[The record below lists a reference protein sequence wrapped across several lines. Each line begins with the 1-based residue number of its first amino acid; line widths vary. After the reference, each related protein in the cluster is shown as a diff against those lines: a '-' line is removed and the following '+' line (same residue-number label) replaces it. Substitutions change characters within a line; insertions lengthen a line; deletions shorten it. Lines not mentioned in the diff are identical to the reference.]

1 MMHINYRGAKGSD
14 YLITL
19 TLIPKSKFVI
29 VTFFLSF
36 TLFIPNVN
44 SSFALQYTNYL
55 SEKYQI
61 GFQYPSDW
69 TIKEKSNNLEVGTEI
84 DVSDKKIGD
93 GKIGIHF
100 YDDLLEGFGSTDF
113 EFAFSDFYKHRITD
127 DLKFEYKTIQPP
139 SLLEIDGHKTG
150 SFHIMFTQKDEIDP
164 ISGEVQYWITFVGEN
179 GYMIE
184 FLSIPENFDTPDNTE
199 VRDHFISSINFLG
212 VSNTTDTNGEISSVA
227 ISN

>member
-1 MMHINYRGAKGSD
+1 
-14 YLITL
+14 
-19 TLIPKSKFVI
+19 VI
-29 VTFFLSF
+29 FFLSF
-36 TLFIPNVN
+36 TLFIPNAN

-61 GFQYPSDW
+61 AFQYPSDW
-69 TIKEKSNNLEVGTEI
+69 TIKEKSNKLEEGTEI
-84 DVSDKKIGD
+84 DVSNKKIGD

-100 YDDLLEGFGSTDF
+100 YDDLLEGFGSTDL

-150 SFHIMFTQKDEIDP
+150 SFHIMFSQKDEIDP

-184 FLSIPENFDTPDNTE
+184 FLSIPENFDTRDNTE
-199 VRDHFISSINFLG
+199 MRDRFISSIDFLG
-212 VSNTTDTNGEISSVA
+212 LSNSTDASGRMSSVA

>member
-1 MMHINYRGAKGSD
+1 M
-14 YLITL
+14 
-19 TLIPKSKFVI
+19 
-29 VTFFLSF
+29 TFFLSF
-36 TLFIPNVN
+36 TLFIPNVD
-44 SSFALQYTNYL
+44 SSFALQYSNYL

-84 DVSDKKIGD
+84 DVSNKKIGD

-100 YDDLLEGFGSTDF
+100 YDDLLEGFGSTNF

-164 ISGEVQYWITFVGEN
+164 ISGEVQFWITFVGEN

-199 VRDHFISSINFLG
+199 MRDHFISSINFLG
-212 VSNTTDTNGEISSVA
+212 VSNTTDTNGEISSVTM
-227 ISN
+227 SN

>member
-1 MMHINYRGAKGSD
+1 M
-14 YLITL
+14 T
-19 TLIPKSKFVI
+19 VI
-29 VTFFLSF
+29 LSF

-44 SSFALQYTNYL
+44 VSFGLQYTDYL

-61 GFQYPSDW
+61 AFQYPTDW
-69 TIKEKSNNLEVGTEI
+69 TIKEKSNKIAEGTEI
-84 DVSDKKIGD
+84 EVSDKKIGN

-100 YDDLLEGFGSTDF
+100 YNDLLEGFGSTDF
-113 EFAFSDFYKHRITD
+113 DFALSDFYKHRITD

-139 SLLEIDGHKTG
+139 SLLEIDSHKTG
-150 SFHIMFTQKDEIDP
+150 SFHIMFSQKDEIDP

-199 VRDHFISSINFLG
+199 MRDRFISSIDFLG
-212 VSNTTDTNGEISSVA
+212 LSNTSDASGRISSVA
-227 ISN
+227 MSN

>member
-1 MMHINYRGAKGSD
+1 M
-14 YLITL
+14 T
-19 TLIPKSKFVI
+19 VI
-29 VTFFLSF
+29 LSF

-44 SSFALQYTNYL
+44 VSFGLQYTDYL

-61 GFQYPSDW
+61 AFQYPTDW
-69 TIKEKSNNLEVGTEI
+69 TIKEKSNKIAEGTEI
-84 DVSDKKIGD
+84 DVSDKKIGN

-100 YDDLLEGFGSTDF
+100 YNDLLEGFGSTDF
-113 EFAFSDFYKHRITD
+113 DFALSDFYKHRITD

-139 SLLEIDGHKTG
+139 SLLEIDSHKTG
-150 SFHIMFTQKDEIDP
+150 SFHIMFSQKDEIDP

-199 VRDHFISSINFLG
+199 MRDRFISSIDFLG
-212 VSNTTDTNGEISSVA
+212 LSNTTDASGRISSVA
-227 ISN
+227 MSN

>member
-1 MMHINYRGAKGSD
+1 M
-14 YLITL
+14 
-19 TLIPKSKFVI
+19 
-29 VTFFLSF
+29 SF
-36 TLFIPNVN
+36 TLFIANIN
-44 SSFALQYTNYL
+44 ASFALQYTDYL

-61 GFQYPSDW
+61 AFQYPSDW
-69 TIKEKSNNLEVGTEI
+69 TIKEKSNKIAEGTEI
-84 DVSDKKIGD
+84 EVSDKKIGN

-100 YDDLLEGFGSTDF
+100 YNDLLEGFGSTDF
-113 EFAFSDFYKHRITD
+113 DFALSDFYKHRITD

-139 SLLEIDGHKTG
+139 SLLEIDSHKTG
-150 SFHIMFTQKDEIDP
+150 SFHIMFSEKDEIDP

-199 VRDHFISSINFLG
+199 MRDRFISSIDFLG
-212 VSNTTDTNGEISSVA
+212 LSNTTDTSGRISSVS

>member
-1 MMHINYRGAKGSD
+1 
-14 YLITL
+14 
-19 TLIPKSKFVI
+19 VI
-29 VTFFLSF
+29 FFLSF
-36 TLFIPNVN
+36 TLFIPNAN

-61 GFQYPSDW
+61 AFQYPSDW
-69 TIKEKSNNLEVGTEI
+69 TIKEKSNRIEEGTEI
-84 DVSDKKIGD
+84 EVSDKKIGD

-113 EFAFSDFYKHRITD
+113 EFAFSDFYKHRITE

-150 SFHIMFTQKDEIDP
+150 SFHIMFSQKDEIDP

-184 FLSIPENFDTPDNTE
+184 FLSIPENFDTRDNTE
-199 VRDHFISSINFLG
+199 MRDRFISSIDFLG
-212 VSNTTDTNGEISSVA
+212 LSNSTDGNGRISNVA

>member
-1 MMHINYRGAKGSD
+1 M
-14 YLITL
+14 
-19 TLIPKSKFVI
+19 
-29 VTFFLSF
+29 TFFLSF
-36 TLFIPNVN
+36 TLFIPNVD
-44 SSFALQYTNYL
+44 SSFALQYSNYL

-84 DVSDKKIGD
+84 DVSNKKIGD

-100 YDDLLEGFGSTDF
+100 YDDLLEGFGSTNF

-199 VRDHFISSINFLG
+199 VRDHFIRSVNFLG

-227 ISN
+227 ILN

>member
-1 MMHINYRGAKGSD
+1 M
-14 YLITL
+14 
-19 TLIPKSKFVI
+19 
-29 VTFFLSF
+29 TFFLSF
-36 TLFIPNVN
+36 TPFIPNVD
-44 SSFALQYTNYL
+44 SSFALQYSNYL

-84 DVSDKKIGD
+84 DVSNKKIGD

-100 YDDLLEGFGSTDF
+100 YDDLLEGFGSTNF

-227 ISN
+227 ILN

>member
-1 MMHINYRGAKGSD
+1 M
-14 YLITL
+14 
-19 TLIPKSKFVI
+19 
-29 VTFFLSF
+29 TFFLSF
-36 TLFIPNVN
+36 TLFIPNVD
-44 SSFALQYTNYL
+44 SSFALQYSNYL

-84 DVSDKKIGD
+84 DVSNKKIGD

-100 YDDLLEGFGSTDF
+100 YDDLLEGFGSTNF

-227 ISN
+227 ILN

>member
-1 MMHINYRGAKGSD
+1 M
-14 YLITL
+14 
-19 TLIPKSKFVI
+19 
-29 VTFFLSF
+29 
-36 TLFIPNVN
+36 PNVN

-61 GFQYPSDW
+61 AFQYPSDW
-69 TIKEKSNNLEVGTEI
+69 TIKEKSNKLEEGTEL
-84 DVSDKKIGD
+84 DVSNKKIGN
-93 GKIGIHF
+93 GKIEIHF

-113 EFAFSDFYKHRITD
+113 EFAFSDFYKHRIME
-127 DLKFEYKTIQPP
+127 DLNFEYKTIQPP

-150 SFHIMFTQKDEIDP
+150 SFHIMFSQKDEIDP

-199 VRDHFISSINFLG
+199 MRDHFISSINFLG
-212 VSNTTDTNGEISSVA
+212 LSNTTDTRGRISSVA
-227 ISN
+227 MSN

>member
-1 MMHINYRGAKGSD
+1 M
-14 YLITL
+14 
-19 TLIPKSKFVI
+19 
-29 VTFFLSF
+29 TFILSF
-36 TLFIPNVN
+36 TLFVPNVN
-44 SSFALQYTNYL
+44 ASFALQYNNYL

-61 GFQYPSDW
+61 AFQYPSDW
-69 TIKEKSNNLEVGTEI
+69 TIKEKSNKIEEGTEI
-84 DVSDKKIGD
+84 EVSDKEIGD

-113 EFAFSDFYKHRITD
+113 DFAFSNFYKHRTAD
-127 DLKFEYKTIQPP
+127 DHKFEYKTLQPP

-150 SFHIMFTQKDEIDP
+150 SFHITFSQKDEIDP

-199 VRDHFISSINFLG
+199 TRDRFISSIDFLG
-212 VSNTTDTNGEISSVA
+212 LSNSTDASGRISSVA
-227 ISN
+227 ISK

>member
-1 MMHINYRGAKGSD
+1 M
-14 YLITL
+14 T
-19 TLIPKSKFVI
+19 VI
-29 VTFFLSF
+29 LFF

-44 SSFALQYTNYL
+44 VSFALQYTDYL

-61 GFQYPSDW
+61 AFQYPSDW
-69 TIKEKSNNLEVGTEI
+69 TIKEKSNKIAEGTEI
-84 DVSDKKIGD
+84 EVSDKKIGN

-100 YDDLLEGFGSTDF
+100 YNDLLEGFGSTDF
-113 EFAFSDFYKHRITD
+113 DFAFSDFYKHRITD

-150 SFHIMFTQKDEIDP
+150 SFHIMFSQKDEIDP

-199 VRDHFISSINFLG
+199 MRDHFISSIDFLG
-212 VSNTTDTNGEISSVA
+212 LSNTTDASGRISSVA
-227 ISN
+227 MSN

>member
-1 MMHINYRGAKGSD
+1 MRHINYTWSKGSD

-19 TLIPKSKFVI
+19 TLIPNTKFVI

-36 TLFIPNVN
+36 ILFIPNVN

-61 GFQYPSDW
+61 AFQYPSDW
-69 TIKEKSNNLEVGTEI
+69 TIKEKSNKLEEGTEI
-84 DVSDKKIGD
+84 EVSNKEIGD

-113 EFAFSDFYKHRITD
+113 DFAFSDFYKHRITE

-139 SLLEIDGHKTG
+139 SLLEIDDHKTG
-150 SFHIMFTQKDEIDP
+150 SFHIMFSQKDEIDP
-164 ISGEVQYWITFVGEN
+164 ISGEVQYWITFVGQN

-184 FLSIPENFDTPDNTE
+184 FLSIPENFDTRDNTE
-199 VRDHFISSINFLG
+199 MRDRFISSIDFLG
-212 VSNTTDTNGEISSVA
+212 LSNTTDASARISSVA

>member
-1 MMHINYRGAKGSD
+1 M
-14 YLITL
+14 
-19 TLIPKSKFVI
+19 
-29 VTFFLSF
+29 TFFLSF
-36 TLFIPNVN
+36 ILFIPNVN

-61 GFQYPSDW
+61 AFQYPSDW
-69 TIKEKSNNLEVGTEI
+69 TIKEKSNKLEEGTEI
-84 DVSDKKIGD
+84 EVSNKEIGD

-113 EFAFSDFYKHRITD
+113 DFAFSDFYKHRITE

-139 SLLEIDGHKTG
+139 SLLEIDDHKTG
-150 SFHIMFTQKDEIDP
+150 SFHIMFSQKDEIDP

-184 FLSIPENFDTPDNTE
+184 FLSIPENFDTRDNTE
-199 VRDHFISSINFLG
+199 MRDRFISSIDFLG
-212 VSNTTDTNGEISSVA
+212 LSNSTDASARISSVA

>member
-1 MMHINYRGAKGSD
+1 MTV
-14 YLITL
+14 L
-19 TLIPKSKFVI
+19 
-29 VTFFLSF
+29 LSF

-44 SSFALQYTNYL
+44 VSFALQYTDYL

-61 GFQYPSDW
+61 AFQYPSDW
-69 TIKEKSNNLEVGTEI
+69 TIKEKSNKIAEGTEI
-84 DVSDKKIGD
+84 EVSDKKIGN

-100 YDDLLEGFGSTDF
+100 YNDLLEGFGSTDF
-113 EFAFSDFYKHRITD
+113 DFALSNFYKHRITD

-139 SLLEIDGHKTG
+139 SLLEIDSHKTG
-150 SFHIMFTQKDEIDP
+150 SFHIMFSQKDEIDP

-199 VRDHFISSINFLG
+199 MRDRFISSIDFLG
-212 VSNTTDTNGEISSVA
+212 LSNTTDASGRISSVA
-227 ISN
+227 MSN

>member
-1 MMHINYRGAKGSD
+1 
-14 YLITL
+14 
-19 TLIPKSKFVI
+19 VI
-29 VTFFLSF
+29 FFLSF
-36 TLFIPNVN
+36 TLFIPNAN

-61 GFQYPSDW
+61 AFQYPSDW
-69 TIKEKSNNLEVGTEI
+69 TIKEKSNRIEEGTEI
-84 DVSDKKIGD
+84 DVSNKKIGD

-113 EFAFSDFYKHRITD
+113 EFAFSDFYKHRITE

-150 SFHIMFTQKDEIDP
+150 SFHIMFSQKDEIDP

-184 FLSIPENFDTPDNTE
+184 FLSIPENFDTRDNTE
-199 VRDHFISSINFLG
+199 MRDRFISSIDFLG
-212 VSNTTDTNGEISSVA
+212 LSNSTDGNGRISNVA

>member
-1 MMHINYRGAKGSD
+1 V
-14 YLITL
+14 T
-19 TLIPKSKFVI
+19 VI
-29 VTFFLSF
+29 LSF

-44 SSFALQYTNYL
+44 VSFGLQYTDYL

-61 GFQYPSDW
+61 AFQYPTDW
-69 TIKEKSNNLEVGTEI
+69 TIKEKSNKIAEGTEI
-84 DVSDKKIGD
+84 DVSDKKIGN

-100 YDDLLEGFGSTDF
+100 YNDLLEGFGSTDF
-113 EFAFSDFYKHRITD
+113 DFALSDFYKHRITD

-139 SLLEIDGHKTG
+139 SLLEIDSHKTG
-150 SFHIMFTQKDEIDP
+150 SFHIMFSQKDEIDP

-199 VRDHFISSINFLG
+199 MRDRFISSIDFLG
-212 VSNTTDTNGEISSVA
+212 LSNTSDASGRISSVA
-227 ISN
+227 MSN

>member
-1 MMHINYRGAKGSD
+1 M
-14 YLITL
+14 
-19 TLIPKSKFVI
+19 
-29 VTFFLSF
+29 TFFLSF

-44 SSFALQYTNYL
+44 VSFALQYTDYL

-61 GFQYPSDW
+61 AFQYPSDW
-69 TIKEKSNNLEVGTEI
+69 TINEKSNKLEEGTEI
-84 DVSDKKIGD
+84 DVSDKEIGD

-113 EFAFSDFYKHRITD
+113 DFAFSDFYKHRTTD
-127 DLKFEYKTIQPP
+127 DHKFEYKTIQPP
-139 SLLEIDGHKTG
+139 SLLEIDGHKAV
-150 SFHIMFTQKDEIDP
+150 SFHIMFSQKDEIDP

-199 VRDHFISSINFLG
+199 MRDRFISSIDFLG
-212 VSNTTDTNGEISSVA
+212 LSNSTDASGRISSVA
-227 ISN
+227 MSN

>member
-1 MMHINYRGAKGSD
+1 M
-14 YLITL
+14 
-19 TLIPKSKFVI
+19 
-29 VTFFLSF
+29 TFFLSF
-36 TLFIPNVN
+36 TLFIPNVA
-44 SSFALQYTNYL
+44 SSFALQYSNYL

-84 DVSDKKIGD
+84 DVSNKKIGD

-100 YDDLLEGFGSTDF
+100 YDDLLEGFGSTNF

>member
-1 MMHINYRGAKGSD
+1 M
-14 YLITL
+14 
-19 TLIPKSKFVI
+19 
-29 VTFFLSF
+29 
-36 TLFIPNVN
+36 PNVN

-61 GFQYPSDW
+61 AFQYPSDW
-69 TIKEKSNNLEVGTEI
+69 TIKEKSNKLEEGTEI
-84 DVSDKKIGD
+84 DVSNKKIGN
-93 GKIGIHF
+93 GKIEIHF

-113 EFAFSDFYKHRITD
+113 EFAFSDFYKHRIME
-127 DLKFEYKTIQPP
+127 DLNFEYKTIQPP

-150 SFHIMFTQKDEIDP
+150 SFHIMFSQKDEIDP

-184 FLSIPENFDTPDNTE
+184 FLSIPENFDTRDNTE
-199 VRDHFISSINFLG
+199 MRDRFISSIDFLG
-212 VSNTTDTNGEISSVA
+212 LSNSTDASGRISSVA

>member
-1 MMHINYRGAKGSD
+1 
-14 YLITL
+14 
-19 TLIPKSKFVI
+19 

-44 SSFALQYTNYL
+44 VSFALQYSDYL

-61 GFQYPSDW
+61 AFQYPSDW
-69 TIKEKSNNLEVGTEI
+69 KLEEKSNKLEEGTEVE
-84 DVSDKKIGD
+84 VSDKEIGD

-113 EFAFSDFYKHRITD
+113 DFAFSDFYKHRTAD
-127 DLKFEYKTIQPP
+127 DHKFEYKTIQPP

-150 SFHIMFTQKDEIDP
+150 SFHIMFSQKDEIDP

-184 FLSIPENFDTPDNTE
+184 FLSIPENFNTPDNTE
-199 VRDHFISSINFLG
+199 MRDRFISSIDFLG
-212 VSNTTDTNGEISSVA
+212 LSNSTNASGRISSVA
-227 ISN
+227 MSN

>member
-1 MMHINYRGAKGSD
+1 M
-14 YLITL
+14 
-19 TLIPKSKFVI
+19 
-29 VTFFLSF
+29 
-36 TLFIPNVN
+36 PNVN

-61 GFQYPSDW
+61 AFQYPSDW
-69 TIKEKSNNLEVGTEI
+69 TIKEKSNKLEEGTEI
-84 DVSDKKIGD
+84 DVSNKKIGN
-93 GKIGIHF
+93 GKIEIHF

-113 EFAFSDFYKHRITD
+113 EFAFSDFYKHRIMED
-127 DLKFEYKTIQPP
+127 INFEYKTIQPP

-150 SFHIMFTQKDEIDP
+150 SFHIMFSQKDEINP

-184 FLSIPENFDTPDNTE
+184 FLSIPENFDTRDNTE
-199 VRDHFISSINFLG
+199 MRDRFISSIDFLG
-212 VSNTTDTNGEISSVA
+212 LSNSTDGNGRISNVA

>member
-1 MMHINYRGAKGSD
+1 M
-14 YLITL
+14 
-19 TLIPKSKFVI
+19 
-29 VTFFLSF
+29 TFFLSF

-44 SSFALQYTNYL
+44 VSFALQYTDYL

-61 GFQYPSDW
+61 AFQYPSDW
-69 TIKEKSNNLEVGTEI
+69 KLEEKSNKLKEGTEI
-84 DVSDKKIGD
+84 EVSDKEIGD

-113 EFAFSDFYKHRITD
+113 DFAFSDFYKHRTAD
-127 DLKFEYKTIQPP
+127 DHKFEYKTIQPP

-150 SFHIMFTQKDEIDP
+150 SFHIMFSQKDENDP

-199 VRDHFISSINFLG
+199 MRDRFISSIDFLG
-212 VSNTTDTNGEISSVA
+212 LSNSTDASGRISSVA
-227 ISN
+227 MSK

>member
-1 MMHINYRGAKGSD
+1 M
-14 YLITL
+14 
-19 TLIPKSKFVI
+19 
-29 VTFFLSF
+29 TFFLSF
-36 TLFIPNVN
+36 TLFIPNVD
-44 SSFALQYTNYL
+44 SSFALQYSNYL

-84 DVSDKKIGD
+84 DVSNKKIGD

-100 YDDLLEGFGSTDF
+100 YDDLLEGFGSTNF

>member
-1 MMHINYRGAKGSD
+1 M
-14 YLITL
+14 
-19 TLIPKSKFVI
+19 
-29 VTFFLSF
+29 TFFLFF

-44 SSFALQYTNYL
+44 VSFALQYSDYL

-61 GFQYPSDW
+61 AFQYPSDW
-69 TIKEKSNNLEVGTEI
+69 KLEEKSNKLEEGTEI
-84 DVSDKKIGD
+84 EVSDKEIGD

-113 EFAFSDFYKHRITD
+113 DFAFSDFYKHRTAD
-127 DLKFEYKTIQPP
+127 DHKFEYKTIQPP

-150 SFHIMFTQKDEIDP
+150 SFHMMFSQKDEIDP

-199 VRDHFISSINFLG
+199 MRDRFISSIDFLG
-212 VSNTTDTNGEISSVA
+212 LSNSTDASGRISSVA
-227 ISN
+227 MSN

>member
-1 MMHINYRGAKGSD
+1 
-14 YLITL
+14 
-19 TLIPKSKFVI
+19 

-44 SSFALQYTNYL
+44 SSFALEYTNYL

-61 GFQYPSDW
+61 AFQYPSDW
-69 TIKEKSNNLEVGTEI
+69 TIKEKSDKLEEGAEI
-84 DVSDKKIGD
+84 EVSNKKIGD
-93 GKIGIHF
+93 GKIEINF

-113 EFAFSDFYKHRITD
+113 DFAFSDFYKHRITE

-150 SFHIMFTQKDEIDP
+150 SFHIIISQKDEIDP

-179 GYMIE
+179 GYIIK
-184 FLSIPENFDTPDNTE
+184 FLSIPENFDTPDNIE
-199 VRDHFISSINFLG
+199 MRDHFISSINFLG
-212 VSNTTDTNGEISSVA
+212 LSNTTDTRGRISSVA
-227 ISN
+227 MSN

>member
-1 MMHINYRGAKGSD
+1 M
-14 YLITL
+14 
-19 TLIPKSKFVI
+19 
-29 VTFFLSF
+29 
-36 TLFIPNVN
+36 PNVN

-61 GFQYPSDW
+61 AFQYPSDW
-69 TIKEKSNNLEVGTEI
+69 TIKEKSNKLEEGTEI
-84 DVSDKKIGD
+84 DVSNKKIGN
-93 GKIGIHF
+93 GKIEIHF

-113 EFAFSDFYKHRITD
+113 DFAFSDFYKHRIME
-127 DLKFEYKTIQPP
+127 DLNFEYKTIQPP

-150 SFHIMFTQKDEIDP
+150 SFHIMFSQKDEINP

-184 FLSIPENFDTPDNTE
+184 FLSIPENFDTRDNTE
-199 VRDHFISSINFLG
+199 MRDRFISSIDFLG
-212 VSNTTDTNGEISSVA
+212 LSNSTDGNGRISNVA